1 MQPEVFERKYEI
13 DSLCYPIRLAYHYWQ
28 VTGDT
33 SIFGELWIEAVKKIL
48 ATFKEQQR
56 KEGPGKYRF
65 ERESTR
71 QTETLGGDGYG
82 SPVKP
87 VGLIASCFRPSDDAT
102 TMLFLVPSNFMAV
115 SAMGK
120 AAEILSKV
128 NKKQELSQSCEALA
142 NEVAAALKKT
152 TRSEERRVGKECRSR
167 WSPYH

>member
-1 MQPEVFERKYEI
+1 M
-13 DSLCYPIRLAYHYWQ
+13 
-28 VTGDT
+28 
-33 SIFGELWIEAVKKIL
+33 KKIL

-87 VGLIASCFRPSDDAT
+87 VDLIASCFRPSDDAT

-128 NKKQELSQSCEALA
+128 NKRQELSQSCEALT
-142 NEVAAALKKT
+142 NEVATALKKYVIIEHPKYGKIYAFEVDGYGGQVLMDDANNYEIG
-152 TRSEERRVGKECRSR
+152 RASCRERV
-167 WSPYH
+167 